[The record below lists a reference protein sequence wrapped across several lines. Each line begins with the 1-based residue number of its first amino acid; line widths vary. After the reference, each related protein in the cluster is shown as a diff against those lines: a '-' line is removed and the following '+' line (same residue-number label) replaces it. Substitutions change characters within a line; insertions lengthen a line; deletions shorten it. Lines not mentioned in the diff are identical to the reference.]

1 MRAAYTIFPHSG
13 YILET
18 FRGAVTYNDIV
29 RFNTRQQN
37 DPRILSHYHTVSDYV
52 QATLHLTE
60 AEVRLHAQTIYASP
74 KARIGKRSM
83 VVVGPRNLAVVS
95 MLEML
100 AADYDVLAQ
109 CFRSRE
115 AAFRWQGDQVV
126 LPTRVSSTNAA
137 LSYLADMGLETTATR

>member
-37 DPRILSHYHTVSDYV
+37 DLRVLNHYHTVSDYG

-60 AEVRLHAQTIYASP
+60 AEVRQHANTIYASS
-74 KARIGKRSM
+74 KARIGKHSM

-100 AADYDVLAQ
+100 AADYDVRAQ

-115 AAFRWQGDQVV
+115 AAFRWQDDQVI
-126 LPTRVSSTNAA
+126 LPTRVTKTNTA
-137 LSYLADMGLETTATR
+137 LSYLADVGRETTATR